1 MSLNE
6 SIVEDAA
13 LEWFAELGYSC
24 LGAEALTPT
33 LSQGE
38 RESYGEVVLV
48 GRLRE
53 ALRRLNP
60 TIPEEAREEA
70 MRKVLRIATP
80 SLVQTNRAFH
90 KMLRDG
96 IPVECVR
103 QEPSPSGRGRSE
115 AEGEGQRRWEIVR
128 LIDFSDV
135 RANDWLAVNQF
146 TVIEGQHNRRP
157 DIVVF
162 LNGLPLALIE
172 LKNAA
177 DEDATIWSAYA
188 QLQTYKAE
196 IPSLLAYNA
205 ALVVSD
211 GLQARMGSLT
221 ANQEWFKVWREI
233 DADLPPPSPQPSPSG
248 RGKTNYRGGFDF
260 SGLTEKAREL
270 RGKQPPAE
278 ELLWELLRDRQ
289 LAGAKFRRQH
299 PFGEYICDFFCNEAK
314 LVVECDGEPHSEVAR
329 TKHDAKRD
337 AYLRSQGLTVI
348 RFENQRVLNDADS
361 VLSEIAAHLPSP
373 TGRRA
378 GDEGQQPPRQKAT
391 LELQTL
397 IYGVFD
403 KERFLKLLLH
413 FIVFEE
419 NPDTG
424 AIHKII
430 AGYHQFH
437 AVNAAIEETVR
448 ASGMTVESSV
458 LREEPPGRHW
468 AGKMHGG
475 KPGDR
480 RAGVVWH
487 TQGSGKSFTM
497 LFFAARVIREPAMQN
512 PTLVVLT
519 DRNDLDDQLFGQFQ
533 RCADILGQTPI
544 QAADRAHL
552 RELLNRASGGVIFTT
567 LQKFAPLEPSLRP
580 SPSGRGSEQYRGGFD
595 FSGLKAEAREL
606 RAKQTD
612 AESLLWELLRD
623 RKLAGAKFRRQ
634 HQFGEYITDFF
645 CNDAK
650 LVVECDGAPHATPER
665 RKIDQKRDAYLKSQG
680 LTVLRFENK
689 RVLADSEAV
698 LEEIAGHLPSTS
710 GRGAGGEGEGGKAIS
725 LRRNIIV
732 VADEA
737 HRSQYDLIDGLARHM
752 RDTLPNATFIG
763 FTGTPIE
770 KTDANTRAV
779 FGDYISIYDI
789 QRAVADRATVAI
801 YYESRIAKLGLNAS
815 ELPKLDAEFEEITE
829 GEELTKKE
837 KLKTKWA
844 ALEALVGDPKRL
856 ALIAADLVAHFEKR
870 TEAMDGKAMVV
881 CMSRR
886 ICVDLYEAIIKLRPD
901 WASAKDDDA
910 EAEKGK
916 ACVVKVIMTGS
927 ADDGPEWQPHIR
939 NKEKRRAMANRFKD
953 SKDPFR
959 IVIVRDM
966 WLTGFD
972 APCLHTMYADKPMQG
987 HGLMQAIARVNR
999 VFRDKP
1005 GGLVVDYLGLADQ
1018 LKHALANYTESGG
1031 KGDPTYDTKQAIAI
1045 MLEKHGIACDLLHGS
1060 DWKKAVGDGKRT
1072 LFALPAL
1079 QEHILEQ
1086 EDGKTRWNQVI
1097 TELSR
1102 AFALCAA
1109 SDEATEIRDDVA
1121 LFQAIQAALNKQSS
1135 NNRKTP
1141 EQIDAAV
1148 RQLVSKAITTDG
1160 QVIDVFTAAGLPK
1173 PDISILSD
1181 GFLAEV
1187 RGLKHKNVAAELLEK
1202 LLKNELKVRSKRNL
1216 VQSQLF
1222 SEKLKK
1228 TLNAYHN
1235 RAISTM
1241 EVIEELIKL
1250 AKELDAA
1257 TKRGED
1263 MGLTDDEI
1271 AFYDA
1276 LAANE
1281 SAVRAMGD
1289 DKLKVIAAELITQVR
1304 KSVTIDW
1311 TLREGARAK
1320 IRVMVKRILNK
1331 YGYPPDLQEDA
1342 VKTVLQQAE
1351 LLCAEW
1357 V

>member
-1 MSLNE
+1 
-6 SIVEDAA
+6 
-13 LEWFAELGYSC
+13 
-24 LGAEALTPT
+24 
-33 LSQGE
+33 
-38 RESYGEVVLV
+38 VVLV
-48 GRLRE
+48 GRLRA
-53 ALRRLNP
+53 ALRRINP

-70 MRKVLRIATP
+70 LRKVVRLDFP
-80 SLVQTNRAFH
+80 SLVAANRGFH
-90 KMLRDG
+90 KFLRDG
-96 IPVECVR
+96 VDVEYARPDGSTRHDKV
-103 QEPSPSGRGRSE
+103 
-115 AEGEGQRRWEIVR
+115 WLV
-128 LIDFSDV
+128 DFADV
-135 RANDWLAVNQF
+135 QANDWLAVNQF
-146 TVIEGQHNRRP
+146 TVIEQGHNRRP
-157 DIVVF
+157 DVVVF
-162 LNGLPLALIE
+162 LNGLPLGLIE

-177 DEDATIWSAYA
+177 DEDATIWSAYQ

-196 IPSLLAYNA
+196 IPTLLRYNA
-205 ALVVSD
+205 ALIVSD
-211 GLQARMGSLT
+211 GVQARIGSLT
-221 ANQEWFKVWREI
+221 ANQEWFKVWRTI
-233 DADLPPPSPQPSPSG
+233 
-248 RGKTNYRGGFDF
+248 
-260 SGLTEKAREL
+260 
-270 RGKQPPAE
+270 
-278 ELLWELLRDRQ
+278 
-289 LAGAKFRRQH
+289 
-299 PFGEYICDFFCNEAK
+299 
-314 LVVECDGEPHSEVAR
+314 
-329 TKHDAKRD
+329 
-337 AYLRSQGLTVI
+337 
-348 RFENQRVLNDADS
+348 
-361 VLSEIAAHLPSP
+361 
-373 TGRRA
+373 A
-378 GDEGQQPPRQKAT
+378 GDVDAPAGT
-391 LELQTL
+391 LELETL
-397 IYGVFD
+397 VRGVFD
-403 KERFLKLLLH
+403 RERLLRLLEN

-419 NPDTG
+419 DPDNG
-424 AIHKII
+424 ALHKII

-437 AVNAAIEETVR
+437 AVTAAVEETVR
-448 ASGMTVESSV
+448 ASGMCEVGL
-458 LREEPPGRHW
+458 LRETPGTSW

-497 LFFAARVIREPAMQN
+497 LFFAAAVVRHPAMQN

-533 RCADILGQTPI
+533 RCHDILGQMPI
-544 QAADRAHL
+544 QATDRAHL
-552 RELLNRASGGVIFTT
+552 RELLNRASGGVVFTT
-567 LQKFAPLEPSLRP
+567 LQKFAPLEPSPRP

-595 FSGLKAEAREL
+595 FSGLKKEVREL
-606 RAKQTD
+606 RLKQTE
-612 AESLLWELLRD
+612 AESLLWELLRN

-634 HQFGEYITDFF
+634 HQFGEYVTDFF
-645 CNDAK
+645 CDDAK
-650 LVVECDGAPHATPER
+650 LVVECDGAPHSTPER
-665 RKIDQKRDAYLKSQG
+665 AKIDQKRDAYLKSQG
-680 LTVLRFENK
+680 LSVLRFENA
-689 RVLADSEAV
+689 RVLSDPEGV
-698 LEEIAGHLPSTS
+698 LDEIASHLPSTF
-710 GRGAGGEGEGGKAIS
+710 GRGAGGEGNVASKGRNEALS
-725 LRRNIIV
+725 ERRNIIV
-732 VADEA
+732 IADEA

-752 RDTLPNATFIG
+752 RDALPQASFIG

-789 QRAVADRATVAI
+789 QRAVADKATVPI

-844 ALEALVGDPKRL
+844 ALEALVGDPKRI
-856 ALIAADLVAHFEKR
+856 ALIAADLVQHFEKR
-870 TEAMDGKAMVV
+870 VEAMDGKAMVV

-886 ICVDLYEAIIKLRPD
+886 ICVDLYNALIKLRPA
-901 WASAKDDDA
+901 WAEDENVERASKFVH
-910 EAEKGK
+910 EGTNSEVRSTVLK
-916 ACVVKVIMTGS
+916 VVMTGS
-927 ADDGPEWQPHIR
+927 AEDGPEWQKHIG
-939 NKEKRRAMANRFKD
+939 NKQHRRELANRFKD
-953 SKDPFR
+953 PKDPFR

-999 VFRDKP
+999 VFKDKP

-1031 KGDPTYDTKQAIAI
+1031 KGDPTYDTRQAIAV
-1045 MLEKHGIACDLLHGS
+1045 MLEKHGIACDMMHGFS
-1060 DWKKAVGDGKRT
+1060 WAKWTTGTATERLKLIPVG
-1072 LFALPAL
+1072 

-1086 EDGKTRWNQVI
+1086 EDGKKRWVQVV

-1109 SDEATEIRDDVA
+1109 SDEATAIRDDVSF
-1121 LFQAIQAALNKQSS
+1121 FQALQAALNKQGIG
-1135 NNRKTP
+1135 NRKTP

-1202 LLKNELKVRSKRNL
+1202 LLKDELKVRSKRNL

-1241 EVIEELIKL
+1241 EVIEELIRL

-1257 TKRGED
+1257 TKRGVD
-1263 MGLTDDEI
+1263 LGLTDDEI

-1281 SAVRAMGD
+1281 SAVKAMGD

-1331 YGYPPDLQEDA
+1331 YGYPPDLQEEA
-1342 VKTVLQQAE
+1342 VKTVLMQAE

-1357 V
+1357 A